1 MRIAVTGASGFIGQ
15 ALVSRLRQENH
26 QVLRLVRRPP
36 TDKDEVYWDPAT
48 AQWDADQLD
57 GIDGAVHLA
66 GENLASGRWNRQRM
80 ARIRESRTDPTFF
93 LSRSLAALPQ
103 LPKVLIS
110 ASAVG
115 YYGHRGTESL
125 TEASAPGQGFLAE
138 LCQVWEDST
147 APARVAGI
155 RVVAARFGIVLGP
168 GGALA
173 KMLLPF
179 KLGLGGRIGPGNQ
192 FMSWV
197 SREDAVRAILHLLR
211 DDSLEGPVNVVAPG
225 AVTNREFTKAL
236 GAALSRPTIL
246 PLPAALARLAFGPMA
261 DEMLLASTRVQ
272 PVRLQEAGFEFRHP
286 DIETAMALALE
297 KRARRQT

>member
-1 MRIAVTGASGFIGQ
+1 MRIVVTGASGFIGQ
-15 ALVSRLRQENH
+15 ALVLLLRQENH

-36 TDKDEVYWDPAT
+36 TEKDEVYWDPAS

-80 ARIRESRTDPTFF
+80 ARIRESRTEPTFF
-93 LSRSLAALPQ
+93 LSRSLAALPH

-115 YYGHRGTESL
+115 YYGHRGAESL

-261 DEMLLASTRVQ
+261 DEMLLSSTRVQ

-286 DIETAMALALE
+286 DIETAMAFALG
-297 KRARRQT
+297 KRAPQQT

>member
-1 MRIAVTGASGFIGQ
+1 MRIVVTGASGFIGQ
-15 ALVSRLRQENH
+15 ALVPRLRQENH

-36 TDKDEVYWDPAT
+36 TEKDEVYWDPTT

-80 ARIRESRTDPTFF
+80 ARIRESRTDSTFF

-155 RVVAARFGIVLGP
+155 RVVTARFGIVLGP

-192 FMSWV
+192 YMSWV

-211 DDSLEGPVNVVAPG
+211 DDSLKGPVNVVAPG
-225 AVTNREFTKAL
+225 AVTNRDFTRAL

-261 DEMLLASTRVQ
+261 DELLLSSTRVQ

-286 DIETAMALALE
+286 DIATAMAFALE
-297 KRARRQT
+297 KRAPQQT

>member
-1 MRIAVTGASGFIGQ
+1 MRIVVTGASGFIGQ
-15 ALVSRLRQENH
+15 ALVPRLRQENH

-36 TDKDEVYWDPAT
+36 TEKDEVYWDAAT
-48 AQWDADQLD
+48 AHWDADQLD
-57 GIDGAVHLA
+57 GIDGVVHLA
-66 GENLASGRWNRQRM
+66 GENLASGRWNSQRM

-115 YYGHRGTESL
+115 YYGHRGAESL

-192 FMSWV
+192 YMSWV

-236 GAALSRPTIL
+236 GAALSRPTVL

-261 DEMLLASTRVQ
+261 DELLLASTRVQ

-286 DIETAMALALE
+286 DIETAMAFALE

>member
-1 MRIAVTGASGFIGQ
+1 MRIVVTGASGFIGQ
-15 ALVSRLRQENH
+15 ALVPRLRQENH

-36 TDKDEVYWDPAT
+36 TEKDEVYWDAAT
-48 AQWDADQLD
+48 AHWDADQLD
-57 GIDGAVHLA
+57 GIDGVVHLA
-66 GENLASGRWNRQRM
+66 GENLASGRWNSQRM

-115 YYGHRGTESL
+115 YYGHRGAESL

-155 RVVAARFGIVLGP
+155 RVVVARFGIVLGP

-192 FMSWV
+192 YMSWV

-246 PLPAALARLAFGPMA
+246 PLPAALARMAFGPMA
-261 DEMLLASTRVQ
+261 DEMLLSSTRVQ

-286 DIETAMALALE
+286 DIETAMAFALE

>member
-15 ALVSRLRQENH
+15 ALVHRLRQENH

-36 TDKDEVYWDPAT
+36 TEKDEVYWDPTT

-80 ARIRESRTDPTFF
+80 ARIRESRTDSTFF

-115 YYGHRGTESL
+115 YYGHRGAESL

-147 APARVAGI
+147 APAREAGI

-286 DIETAMALALE
+286 DIETAMAFALE

>member
-1 MRIAVTGASGFIGQ
+1 MRIVVTGASGFIGQ
-15 ALVSRLRQENH
+15 ALVPRLRQENH

-36 TDKDEVYWDPAT
+36 TEKDEVYWDPTT

-80 ARIRESRTDPTFF
+80 ARIRESRTDSTFF

-155 RVVAARFGIVLGP
+155 RVVTARFGIVLGP

-211 DDSLEGPVNVVAPG
+211 DDSLKGPVNVVAPG
-225 AVTNREFTKAL
+225 AVTNRDFTRAL

-261 DEMLLASTRVQ
+261 DELLLSSTRVQ

-286 DIETAMALALE
+286 DIATAMAFALE
-297 KRARRQT
+297 KRAPQQT

>member
-115 YYGHRGTESL
+115 YYGHRGAESL
-125 TEASAPGQGFLAE
+125 TEASASGQGFLAE
-138 LCQVWEDST
+138 LCQDWEDST